1 MRELVCIV
9 CPRGCRITVDEA
21 NDMAVSGN
29 FCKRGE
35 KYAKKEVT
43 SPQRTLTTTVAVFDA
58 AIVRCPA
65 RTDMEIPK
73 ELITKAAA
81 EAAAVKV
88 SAPVKVGQVLL
99 ENICGT
105 GAKLIA
111 TRNINRI

>member
-9 CPRGCRITVDEA
+9 CPRGCRLTVDEA

-43 SPQRTLTTTVAVFDA
+43 SPERVLTTTVAISGA

-65 RTDMEIPK
+65 RTDIEIPK
-73 ELITKAAA
+73 DLVMKAAA
-81 EAAAVKV
+81 QAALVRV
-88 SAPVKVGQVLL
+88 SAPVTVGQVLL